1 MIVSIVQEDKN
12 LDISYIQKDGQLG
25 IMNINLPSS
34 EMYRYEYVKQQS
46 KANKSLISWDGELVK
61 KVPAKFLDKHRLQE
75 YFMDNENE
83 LSVLFEQ
90 NTPNLFACDIEVEVT
105 DDGFPDPESARNKI
119 TAIAVSH
126 FPNVVVWGCKPLN
139 KDEISFIENEINKHI
154 SNASNPYKLMYK
166 YYENEADMLQNFLAV
181 CVKKVPLLTGWN
193 FWGYDWM
200 YICNRA
206 KKLNI
211 DVSICSPTGEM
222 KPFKF
227 DDKRG
232 KKLIYLPQHKLIV
245 DYMKIYEK
253 WDRTVKIKE
262 NSTLDFVAESALGIK
277 KIKYPGTIKELYI
290 KDYLLYIAYNA
301 VDTIIVELLDKKLK
315 TMGTFLGLANLTRVD
330 ALSAFSP
337 INMCESTLTRYAYP
351 KNIVF
356 PKRELTGK
364 AEGYEGAL
372 VHDPKPGIYKLVGS
386 LDYASLYPSL
396 QRQFNISIENFL
408 FKDKNYVIKEGEK
421 VIKCA
426 SGAVFKNDKQYLLP
440 EMLTDFYNKR
450 KQAKKIAKSAEH
462 DYHELERIY
471 KERIEKSKIY

>member
-1 MIVSIVQEDKN
+1 ME
-12 LDISYIQKDGQLG
+12 ISYIQKDGNLS
-25 IMNINLPSS
+25 IMNIDVPAK
-34 EMYRYEYVKQQS
+34 EMFGYEY
-46 KANKSLISWDGELVK
+46 ANKQKSKYLEGWKSWDEQPVR
-61 KVPAKFLDKHRLQE
+61 KVPAKTLDKHRIQE
-75 YFMDNENE
+75 YFMDNEE
-83 LSVLFEQ
+83 VLAPLFEQ

-119 TAIAVSH
+119 TAIAVSY
-126 FPNVVVWGCKPLN
+126 FPHVVVWGCKPLN
-139 KDEISFIENEINKHI
+139 KEEQQFVENEMNSHLKDV
-154 SNASNPYKLMYK
+154 SAPYKLMYK
-166 YYENEADMLQNFLAV
+166 YFENEAEMLENFLKT
-181 CVKKVPLLTGWN
+181 CVRKVPLLTGWN

-206 KKLNI
+206 KKLNVDI
-211 DVSICSPTGEM
+211 SICSPTGEM
-222 KPFKF
+222 RNFRF

-232 KKLIYLPQHKLIV
+232 KKTISIPQHKLIV

-262 NSTLDFVAESALGIK
+262 NSTLNFVAESALGIK
-277 KIKYPGTIKELYI
+277 KINYPGTLKELFI

-315 TMGTFLGLANLTRVD
+315 TMGTFLGLGNLTRVE
-330 ALSAFSP
+330 ALTAFSP

-351 KNIVF
+351 KQIVF
-356 PKRELTGK
+356 PKRENNSVSQQ
-364 AEGYEGAL
+364 YEGAL
-372 VHDPKPGIYKLVGS
+372 VHDPKPGMYKLVAS

-408 FKDKNYVIKEGEK
+408 FKDKDYIPKEDEK

-450 KQAKKIAKSAEH
+450 KDAKKIAKKAEH

-471 KERIEKSKIY
+471 KERVTAASV